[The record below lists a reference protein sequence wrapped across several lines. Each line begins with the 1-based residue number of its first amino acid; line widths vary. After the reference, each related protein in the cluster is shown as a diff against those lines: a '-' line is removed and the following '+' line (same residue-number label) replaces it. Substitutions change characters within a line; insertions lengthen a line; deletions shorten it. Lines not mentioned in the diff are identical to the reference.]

1 MFFNPQV
8 TMQMTVVMGS
18 NTSPFHPK
26 TSVVFLD
33 LPPRQMCSHSRRGGK
48 HKLSTPGNTSLP
60 ASSPDSQPCLPDL
73 PCKDINGFLALKALK
88 LDGKSY
94 NSFDSY
100 WETEAQAREF
110 PIGVSSETLH
120 RELFYLIAWLS
131 SRAVCTSLC
140 DVQVRTH
147 AIYLCFSSLFL

>member
-1 MFFNPQV
+1 
-8 TMQMTVVMGS
+8 MQMTVVMGS

-94 NSFDSY
+94 NPFDSY

-110 PIGVSSETLH
+110 PIGVSSEALH

-131 SRAVCTSLC
+131 SRAICTSLC